1 MQNRMGADII
11 SSARALALRKGI
23 RKLTGAEPEIDLQ
36 ADHVRIYF
44 APDELRVAQ
53 AWFKKNMNK
62 EPGKI
67 RMEVGPVVT
76 PYFIKRLVPYAIGAL
91 ALAYYLGKE

>member
-1 MQNRMGADII
+1 MANII
-11 SSARALALRKGI
+11 SSARALAIRKGI
-23 RKLTGAEPEIDLQ
+23 RKLTGAEPEMDLQ
-36 ADHVRIYF
+36 EDHVRIYF

-62 EPGKI
+62 DPGPI

-76 PYFIKRLVPYAIGAL
+76 PYFLKRYLPYALGAL
-91 ALAYYLGKE
+91 AFAWYLGKQ